1 MYAKLGIILGDYLVQ
16 KLGQELRDQGHS
28 LTGDLITS
36 LEYRVRETATGV
48 TVEFIANQYGEYL
61 NTGVSASRI
70 PYTPRGPRRGGTSQY
85 IQALIRY
92 VERRMGLR
100 GKEATGV
107 AFAIARAHK
116 REGMPTRASYR
127 FSKNNRRTGWVD
139 VVLKQEENKIQETVT
154 EFVGRE
160 LEALF
165 VNFIAQRQAA

>member
-1 MYAKLGIILGDYLVQ
+1 MYAKLGHILGDYLVQ
-16 KLGQELRDQGHS
+16 RLGRELRDQGHS
-28 LTGDLITS
+28 LTGDLIQS
-36 LEYRVRETATGV
+36 LEYKVRENATGV
-48 TVEFIANQYGEYL
+48 GIDFLANQYGEYL
-61 NTGVSASRI
+61 NTGVPASRI
-70 PYTPRGPRRGGTSQY
+70 PYKPGGPKRGGTSKY

-107 AFAIARAHK
+107 AFAIARRHS

-127 FSKNNRRTGWVD
+127 FSKNSRRTGWVD
-139 VVLKQEENKIQETVT
+139 VVIENETEKIEQTVT

-165 VNFIAQRQAA
+165 FKFVTQKAA